1 MYLHNKMHSALG
13 IITVFDGGVFIDW
26 NRIWQHTADCE
37 TYRFL
42 SNLDPALSS
51 KDFKDNLVPNPVSYY
66 RNCCI
71 LN

>member
-1 MYLHNKMHSALG
+1 MYLHNKMHEALG
-13 IITVFDGGVFIDW
+13 ITTVFDGGVFIDW

-51 KDFKDNLVPNPVSYY
+51 
-66 RNCCI
+66 
-71 LN
+71 